1 MRLEFSN
8 NYHEFF
14 KGAID
19 ELQKTIMMKLYAM
32 RLCNEVF
39 DKWMRKNSMGFPL
52 YDIHILSN
60 R

>member
-19 ELQKTIMMKLYAM
+19 ELQKTITMKLYAM

-39 DKWMRKNSMGFPL
+39 EKWMR
-52 YDIHILSN
+52 
-60 R
+60 